1 MTYKIRGIDPAP
13 YRHLVGASEAELAEA
28 GAVRVMAACSPGYP
42 CRASLVDAEIGE
54 TLILINHVSHDVE
67 TPYRSA
73 FAVYLRESAE
83 EPAEFVDQLPPVFDN
98 RPLSLRAFDSDGMLA
113 NAALAMP
120 GKAEESVHALLADD
134 NIAYIDAHNAAQ
146 GCFAARIERF
156 AR

>member
-1 MTYKIRGIDPAP
+1 MTYRIRGIDPQP
-13 YRHLVGASEAELAEA
+13 YRHLFGASEADLEQA
-28 GAVRVMAACSPGYP
+28 GAVRVTAACTPGFP
-42 CRASLVDAEIGE
+42 CRVTLTDAEQGE
-54 TLILINHVSHDVE
+54 ELILINHVSHDVD

-73 FAVYLRESAE
+73 FAIYMRETADK
-83 EPAEFVDQLPPVFDN
+83 PAEFVDRLPPVFAN

-120 GKAEESVHALLADD
+120 GQAEAPIHALLADD
-134 NIAYIDAHNAAQ
+134 EIAYIDAHNAAQ